1 MPRCCTLADQC
12 VNMRKRTSSD
22 TEVSQSR
29 ILFERASNVMTDG
42 TSAPSRGP
50 AAYTPHP
57 QYIVRGKGAH
67 IYDAD
72 GREYVDWS
80 LAYGANILGHAH
92 PAIVETVQRGVEEG
106 VHFGAA
112 TPEEVSLAE
121 RVCDLCPSVEAVRF
135 GPSGTEACMAA
146 IRLARS
152 YTGRDKIIKFE
163 GHYHGWSDP
172 TIVTADSHNPSSLGH
187 PRSPVPIVDCSGV
200 PHGAVAD
207 TIVVPWNDEAAIKRV
222 MADRGREVACIITEG
237 IMANLGVL
245 LPYDGYLN
253 LLQDLCKRHGALF
266 YLDETVTGFRLA
278 PSGCAELF
286 GLNPDL
292 VSYGKALGHGF
303 PLAAVGGRRD
313 VMEGLRYGKVMTG
326 TFNACRLPAMAAL
339 AGLNVLSANNFAGF
353 RKINACGR
361 SVLEKIS
368 EIISAQSKHKV
379 IVQGYGA
386 IFQIMFTDQAEIRDY
401 RQYCRHVD
409 ETKFNRFANL
419 LRDEGV
425 YINPVNSL
433 KNSCS
438 IAHNEDDED
447 LTVVGIGRALARLD

>member
-1 MPRCCTLADQC
+1 MIDV
-12 VNMRKRTSSD
+12 VNVSKRTPHD
-22 TEVSQSR
+22 TELSQSR
-29 ILFERASNVMTDG
+29 TLFERASNVMTDG

-50 AAYTPHP
+50 ATFTPHP
-57 QYIVRGKGAH
+57 MYIVRGNGAR
-67 IYDAD
+67 IYDVD

-80 LAYGANILGHAH
+80 LAYGTNILGHAH
-92 PAIVETVQRGVEEG
+92 PAIVEAVQRGVAEG
-106 VHFGAA
+106 IHFGAA

-121 RVCDLCPSVEAVRF
+121 RMCDLSPWVEAVRF

-163 GHYHGWSDP
+163 GHYHGWSYP
-172 TIVTADSHNPSSLGH
+172 TIVTADSHNPSSLRH
-187 PRSPVPIVDCSGV
+187 PRSLVPIIDGSGV
-200 PHGAVAD
+200 PRGAIAD
-207 TIVVPWNDEAAIKRV
+207 TIIVPWNDEAAIKRV
-222 MADRGREVACIITEG
+222 MANRGHEVACIMTEG

-245 LPYDGYLN
+245 LPRDGYLN
-253 LLQDLCKRHGALF
+253 LLQDLCERHGALF
-266 YLDETVTGFRLA
+266 YLDEIVTGFRLA
-278 PSGCAELF
+278 PGGCAELF

-313 VMEGLRYGKVMTG
+313 VMEGLRYGKVMNG
-326 TFNACRLPAMAAL
+326 TFNACRIPVIAAL
-339 AGLNVLSANNFAGF
+339 AGLDVLSADNFAGF
-353 RKINACGR
+353 RQINDRGW
-361 SVLEKIS
+361 SLMEKIR
-368 EIISAQSKHKV
+368 EVVSAQSKHRV

-386 IFQIMFTDQAEIRDY
+386 IFQIMFTDQAEIRNY

-409 ETKFNRFANL
+409 ESKYKRFANL

-425 YINPVNSL
+425 YVNPVNSL

-438 IAHNEDDED
+438 LAHDEDDED
-447 LTVVGIGRALARLD
+447 LTTVAIGRALARLD